1 AQGSSVSVALSAAA
15 ESSISD
21 LGLQMDAQI
30 SKGIAIGLGP
40 QIGSSIHAHKAAV
53 VSIPLTETR
62 DLPVGLGPQVGAVV
76 HRHPTAAQIGL
87 GPQIGVEIRPGHRL
101 RASVVSPGS
110 SWLYFVAE
118 LQDHNGL
125 ARFVVG
131 LASVLVLFGVL
142 EHEAAKQGR
151 TTSAKRFF
159 NALATVR
166 KRGADAKA

>member
-1 AQGSSVSVALSAAA
+1 
-15 ESSISD
+15 
-21 LGLQMDAQI
+21 
-30 SKGIAIGLGP
+30 
-40 QIGSSIHAHKAAV
+40 AHKAAV

-87 GPQIGVEIRPGHRL
+87 GPQIGVKIRPGHRL